1 LSPSRDVIYL
11 LSESEVHGLAPNPLE
26 RSQAGP
32 LLLSWAGVLGQRE
45 IMASRQHCRETALPK
60 NSWSA
65 KHSRA

>member
-1 LSPSRDVIYL
+1 MTLSPSRDFIDLISV
-11 LSESEVHGLAPNPLE
+11 SEVHELAPNPLE

-60 NSWSA
+60 NS
-65 KHSRA
+65 